1 MKKISVFD
9 TTISD
14 YNLGNQIIMES
25 VYQHLG
31 ELFPDDFFFKVP
43 YMEIKR
49 HTIGYLDRSDL
60 IFFGGTN
67 SLSSQMQ
74 KYKQWDLNIIKSFF
88 IKDVILMGIGW
99 WQYQKKAN
107 WYTQFILNKVLSK
120 HFIHSVRDSHT
131 LQMLGE
137 IGITNVLNTGCPTLW
152 KLSPEH
158 CTSIPQAKAD
168 EVIITLTDYNKN
180 TTRDQYILDTAHK
193 NYKKVYYWIQ
203 GEGDLDYIRNLKGH
217 ETITLINPNL
227 ESYDNLLR
235 TRPVDYVGT
244 RLHAGI
250 RALQYARRTII
261 IGIDNRA
268 IEMQRDFNLP
278 IVNQN
283 VIKNL
288 DAMLNGTMKTDIQLP
303 SSNIAQWKNQFKNEA
318 SKKTIFARQMA

>member
-1 MKKISVFD
+1 
-9 TTISD
+9 
-14 YNLGNQIIMES
+14 
-25 VYQHLG
+25 
-31 ELFPDDFFFKVP
+31 
-43 YMEIKR
+43 
-49 HTIGYLDRSDL
+49 
-60 IFFGGTN
+60 
-67 SLSSQMQ
+67 
-74 KYKQWDLNIIKSFF
+74 
-88 IKDVILMGIGW
+88 MGIGW

-318 SKKTIFARQMA
+318 SKKTIFTRQMA